1 MGWLPRWELEKRSK
15 VPVSLCTLCQ
25 FSLFLTGDWRT
36 GVRELSPGLGR
47 ANTFP
52 GEASP
57 RSTPASPSRPLGSST
72 SLPLVLQP
80 TSTRPA
86 SPSKP
91 LGRHGSTLLN
101 FSEPPPRQVPVTGS
115 KRTYGGA
122 RSFRRDAEEDS
133 LFSIPSLPSDAA
145 STSSRK
151 LPSLPPMRQRERIS
165 YATARAAQD
174 SDELLEASSGGL
186 TELKTVT
193 QLRAK
198 GENARFADE
207 FDYLVEGLE
216 PSCELSSRR
225 SSAIEVLRK
234 VGDVEFMR
242 RLKASG
248 FVERTYLEFRKA
260 DAGNGDRVS
269 LTLIPLSSM
278 STYECVHRSLIQR
291 WRCSSR
297 LSFETKGS
305 QNLSCESSRVR
316 SRRA

>member
-1 MGWLPRWELEKRSK
+1 VRD
-15 VPVSLCTLCQ
+15 
-25 FSLFLTGDWRT
+25 FSPP
-36 GVRELSPGLGR
+36 LSR

-52 GEASP
+52 GEGSP
-57 RSTPASPSRPLGSST
+57 TSNPASPSRPLGSTT
-72 SLPLVLQP
+72 SLPLVLP
-80 TSTRPA
+80 PKSNRPI

-91 LGRHGSTLLN
+91 LSRHGSTLLN
-101 FSEPPPRQVPVTGS
+101 FSEPPPRQAPVAGS

-122 RSFRRDAEEDS
+122 RSFRRDTDEES
-133 LFSIPSLPSDAA
+133 LFSISSIRSDAA
-145 STSSRK
+145 STTSSRK

-174 SDELLEASSGGL
+174 SDELLEASLGGV

-216 PSCELSSRR
+216 PGCELSSRR

-234 VGDVEFMR
+234 VGDGEFMR

-248 FVERTYLEFRKA
+248 FVERTYLEFRRA

-269 LTLIPLSSM
+269 LVRSKFVNWADEGGFRF
-278 STYECVHRSLIQR
+278 STQR
-291 WRCSSR
+291 WQSSLR
-297 LSFETKGS
+297 LSFETRGS
-305 QNLSCESSRVR
+305 QNLSSESSRVR
-316 SRRA
+316 FPRAYPTRNRYLRNRRAMSLRCWGS